1 MVISIS
7 NFNLIN
13 MGKDGLKAVVIFFPI
28 CVLKCVCL
36 PMAIISRSLGSA
48 EK

>member
-7 NFNLIN
+7 KFNLIN
-13 MGKDGLKAVVIFFPI
+13 MGKDRLKAVVIFFPI

-36 PMAIISRSLGSA
+36 PIAIISQSPG
-48 EK
+48 